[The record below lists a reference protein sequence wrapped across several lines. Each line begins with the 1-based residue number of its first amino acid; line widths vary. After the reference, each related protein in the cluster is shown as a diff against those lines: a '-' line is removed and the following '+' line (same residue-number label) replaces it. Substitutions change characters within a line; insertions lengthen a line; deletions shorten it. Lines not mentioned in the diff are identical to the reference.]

1 MNRFIEL
8 NVKRPSLDKVI
19 VFDRDGIINVPVEN
33 LKHPDQFF
41 PIENSLETI
50 SMLRNAGAKIFVI
63 FNQPEILTKSMNAQD
78 TDAVNTKLLELLGQA
93 GCGSIDGLYFSTTK
107 LKDDL
112 MSLPNTGML
121 KIAQSNSKIKFKNGY
136 IVSDDIEHLKAAE
149 RFDMIPVLIKT
160 GNWLETERK
169 LNTFAN
175 KQLKKK
181 TKVFNSLQE
190 FREDIFSLGQ

>member
-1 MNRFIEL
+1 
-8 NVKRPSLDKVI
+8 D
-19 VFDRDGIINVPVEN
+19 N
-33 LKHPDQFF
+33 LKYPSDFH
-41 PIENSLETI
+41 PIEHALETI
-50 SMLRNAGAKIFVI
+50 SFLRNSGAKIFII
-63 FNQPEILTKSMNAQD
+63 FNEPSIAKKTVSIEDVDQ
-78 TDAVNTKLLELLGQA
+78 VNNVLLEKLGQA
-93 GCGSIDGLYFSTTK
+93 GCMTIDGLYYSTSNFK
-107 LKDDL
+107 EDL

-121 KIAQSNSKIKFKNGY
+121 KIAEQNSRISLKGGY
-136 IVSDDIEHLKAAE
+136 VISDDIEHLKAAE

-160 GNWLETERK
+160 GNWLKTEKK